1 MKQQI
6 IDKITSTVGISGS
19 GLSLMYV
26 DKAAEEIVQLMCYRE
41 VRVYML
47 IPWQDLQTLPSYSRI
62 EKYLL
67 ERYPIEVIQ
76 KAIEQVKNELK

>member
-6 IDKITSTVGISGS
+6 EDILDELYENVEDGEYWDKTMHDLT
-19 GLSLMYV
+19 
-26 DKAAEEIVQLMCYRE
+26 ALMCYRE
-41 VRVYML
+41 VRAYML
-47 IPWQDLQTLPSYSRI
+47 IPWEDLQTLPSYSRI